1 MAMRLRDGA
10 IENCGFGFGQV
21 KVAYATWNW
30 HKHHMCFHA
39 SISGAILPVWS
50 KTGRDEVLLHC
61 ARIGFK
67 P

>member
-1 MAMRLRDGA
+1 M
-10 IENCGFGFGQV
+10 
-21 KVAYATWNW
+21 WNW
-30 HKHHMCFHA
+30 HKHRMCFHA